1 MNEQVCTRGLYKFE
15 SAKKIY
21 FTKTYN
27 KCYLIEKNNPTYKTI
42 SLKSRKTF
50 IYNLKNG
57 MLVFSN
63 DR

>member
-1 MNEQVCTRGLYKFE
+1 MNEGLNTRSLYKFE

-21 FTKTYN
+21 FAKTYN
-27 KCYLIEKNNPTYKTI
+27 KCYLVEKNKSTYKTI
-42 SLKSRKTF
+42 SLKERKTF